1 MAVLPVR
8 HHPDRVLRRKA
19 RRVTIVDD
27 SIRKLAANMLETME
41 AVKGVGLAAP
51 QVGVSL
57 RVIVLGLPGEAPQVI
72 INPEIVKR
80 SGVRQIGEACL
91 SIPGYAG
98 EVERSVSVV
107 VKGLDREGKK
117 LRVRAS
123 ELLAQALEHE
133 IDHLNGILYVDRV
146 GGEDKLVKVEPA
158 SEEQAG

>member
-1 MAVLPVR
+1 MAILPVR
-8 HHPDRVLRRKA
+8 HHPDQMLRRKA
-19 RRVTIVDD
+19 RRVTIIDD

-57 RVIVLGLPGEAPQVI
+57 RVIVLGLPGEGPQVI
-72 INPEIVKR
+72 INPEIVRR

-91 SIPGYAG
+91 SVPGYMG

-107 VKGLDREGKK
+107 VKGLDQEGKK
-117 LRVRAS
+117 VRVKAS

-133 IDHLNGILYVDRV
+133 IDHLNGVLYVDRA

-158 SEEQAG
+158 SQEKAG